1 MGQYY
6 FTFVNS
12 SRHIMSSRGGEF
24 EDDRQAEIFARSL
37 LNTTDPSIILV
48 EAWQR
53 SRLVRRVQRD

>member
-1 MGQYY
+1 MGQCY

-12 SRHIMSSRGGEF
+12 TRHIMSSRDGEF
-24 EDDRQAEIFARSL
+24 EDDQQAEIFARSL
-37 LNTTDPSIILV
+37 LKTTDPSIILV